1 MVSENWPNPL
11 IKSSIPTI
19 PLAIWMASAMISPSA
34 RKNLRPSGDLPRWP
48 RYAWLHCSRW
58 PASSSPPCSLA
69 TDRCAWT
76 SKGSRKMQLCMSLI
90 NIERERFIYS
100 FISFIYFYFV
110 FIYSFTYIFIYTHIC
125 IYIYIYICAWG
136 VFNIPI
142 WFVSLTWYGLFLHDM
157 DLYSM
162 LRYVCVYTH
171 VYLLVCRFRGFPLR
185 GISTE
190 NAGNDGAHWSCR
202 INLFST

>member
-90 NIERERFIYS
+90 NIERERDLFIHLFHLFIFILCLFIHSLTYLFTHTYVYISIYTYVHEVYS
-100 FISFIYFYFV
+100 IYRYGLCVWLDMDYFYM
-110 FIYSFTYIFIYTHIC
+110 IW
-125 IYIYIYICAWG
+125 IYIVC
-136 VFNIPI
+136 
-142 WFVSLTWYGLFLHDM
+142 YGM
-157 DLYSM
+157 
-162 LRYVCVYTH
+162 CVYTH
-171 VYLLVCRFRGFPLR
+171 MCIYLSAGFAGFRWGEFPQKTLETMAL
-185 GISTE
+185 IE
-190 NAGNDGAHWSCR
+190 AVA
-202 INLFST
+202 